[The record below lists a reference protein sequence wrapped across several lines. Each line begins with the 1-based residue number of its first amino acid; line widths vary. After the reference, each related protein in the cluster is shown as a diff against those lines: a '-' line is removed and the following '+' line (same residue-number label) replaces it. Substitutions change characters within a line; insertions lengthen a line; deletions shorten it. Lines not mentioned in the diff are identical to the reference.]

1 MIANNVGYFLR
12 TLIHTFPFWIKVM
25 TTIEKNTQKILI
37 DSQKDKA
44 KWLVALT
51 SPETDQFAVF
61 T

>member
-1 MIANNVGYFLR
+1 
-12 TLIHTFPFWIKVM
+12 M